1 MGRIERQAG
10 ENQAEASLQAIEHR
24 LQQILDQ
31 SKAVVFWKDLDG
43 RYLFVS
49 REFCR
54 LVARPAEAILGC
66 RDEDVMPPE
75 IAARLRAN
83 DAQVL
88 AARRTVTFEEQ
99 GVFLGELRTYLVNKF
114 PLLGADGEPYAVCGV
129 ATDITARKRVEEA
142 LTHAALAV
150 SSAQGPSVFQEL
162 VRFLAATLDVD
173 WAFIALRDHERATCM
188 HVLALWSD
196 GRLSENFDYELSG
209 TPCETVVGSGFRIYP
224 ERLEALFPADND
236 FARLR
241 MHAYAGYPLSDAQ
254 GRALGLIA
262 VVSRRALMAPQIVE
276 AVMKIF
282 AVRAAA
288 ELERDRMDREL
299 RASEASYR
307 AIFEASED
315 CIFVHD
321 LDTGA
326 FVDVNPKACAVYGY
340 DHATML
346 RLRAGDLGSGEPPF
360 GEADADRWLARA
372 RAGEV
377 VRFEWRRRNA
387 DGSTYWDEVCLK
399 RIRLAG
405 IDRILAVTRD
415 ITARKEAAEA
425 IARSENRLRA
435 TVEAALDCIITMDEA
450 GAICGFNPAAES
462 CFGYRSDAVLGR
474 SLAATLIPKRFRDA
488 HRAGIA
494 RYLRDGHGPFIGRR
508 VEVVAQRADG
518 SEFPAELAIAV
529 AQGTGGR
536 LFVGYLRDITAQK
549 RAEAERQRLE
559 AQLRQAQKM
568 EAIGHLAGGIAHDFN
583 NILTSING
591 YLALASERQQALGD
605 ARLGRYL
612 EQAGLAA
619 TRARD
624 LIRQMLTFSRG
635 QRGTP
640 RPLALPSLVVE
651 LAQFL
656 GPMLP
661 ATVDF
666 RVGGDTG
673 DADIAGLVPNG
684 VGGTRVVAAPAAAD
698 TTATAWVMADPV
710 QLEQVLMNLCINARD
725 ALGGRGRI
733 RIGVECPDEG
743 AAVCAS
749 CRATV
754 EPSGCVAL
762 VVADDGPGIAPA
774 VLDRMFEPFFSTKEV
789 GKGSGMGLAT
799 VHGIVHE
806 HGGHILVDTAPGRG
820 TIFRV
825 LLPLLP
831 PSGEAPGA
839 ASAAPAA
846 VAAGAMRLRGRVL
859 LVDDEEMV
867 TAFLRELLEG
877 WGLTVTTAAD
887 GVTALDAVMC
897 DPLAFDLVV
906 TDQTMPRM
914 SGLEL
919 ARELHEVCPVLPVLL
934 ISGYAQGIDE
944 QRVRKAGVAALLHK
958 PIEPVVLF
966 ARLAELLRSTRA
978 PVR

>member
-1 MGRIERQAG
+1 MERIGRQGG

-75 IAARLRAN
+75 VAARLRAN
-83 DAQVL
+83 DAQAL
-88 AARRTVTFEEQ
+88 AARGTVTFEEQ

-129 ATDITARKRVEEA
+129 ATDISARKRVEETLA
-142 LTHAALAV
+142 SAALAV
-150 SSAQGPSVFQEL
+150 SSAQGASVFEQL
-162 VRFLAATLDVD
+162 VRGLAATLDVD

-196 GRLSENFDYELSG
+196 GRLSENFDYELAG
-209 TPCETVVGSGFRIYP
+209 TPCEKVVGRHFRIYP
-224 ERLEALFPADND
+224 ERLETLFPADDD
-236 FARLR
+236 FARLG
-241 MHAYAGYPLSDAQ
+241 MHAYAGYPLYDAH

-262 VVSRRALMAPQIVE
+262 VVTRRALMAPQIVE

-288 ELERDRMDREL
+288 ELERERMDRQL

-340 DHATML
+340 DHDTML
-346 RLRAGDLGSGEPPF
+346 RLRPGDLGSGEAPF
-360 GEADADRWLARA
+360 GEADANRWLARA

-435 TVEAALDCIITMDEA
+435 TVEAALDAIITMDET
-450 GAICGFNPAAES
+450 GVICGFNPAAEA
-462 CFGYRSDAVLGR
+462 CFGLRSDAVLGR
-474 SLAATLIPKRFRDA
+474 SLADALIPERFRDA

-529 AQGTGGR
+529 AQGTSGR

-549 RAEAERQRLE
+549 RAEDERQRLE

-591 YLALASERQQALGD
+591 YLALASERQQTLGD

-624 LIRQMLTFSRG
+624 LIRQLLTFSRG
-635 QRGTP
+635 QRGMP
-640 RPLALPSLVVE
+640 RPLSLPSLIVE
-651 LAQFL
+651 LARFL

-666 RVGGDTG
+666 GVGGDTG
-673 DADIAGLVPNG
+673 DAGIAGPVPNG
-684 VGGTRVVAAPAAAD
+684 VEATRIGAAPAAAE
-698 TTATAWVMADPV
+698 TMAWVMADPV

-733 RIGVECPDEG
+733 RIGVERPDAG

-754 EPSGCVAL
+754 RPSGCVAL
-762 VVADDGPGIAPA
+762 VVADDGPGIAPT
-774 VLDRMFEPFFSTKEV
+774 VLERMFEPFFSTKEV

-825 LLPLLP
+825 LLPLLR
-831 PSGEAPGA
+831 PSG
-839 ASAAPAA
+839 AAPAA
-846 VAAGAMRLRGRVL
+846 ASPAPAVAAAGVMRLRGRVL

-877 WGLTVTTAAD
+877 WGLTVTPAAD
-887 GVTALDAVMC
+887 GVTALDAVIG

-919 ARELHEVCPVLPVLL
+919 ARELREVCPGLPVLL
-934 ISGYAQGIDE
+934 ISGYAHGIDE
-944 QRVRKAGVAALLHK
+944 ESVREAGVAGLLHK
-958 PIEPVVLF
+958 PIEPALLF
-966 ARLAELLRSTRA
+966 VRLAELLRSARA